1 MALKC
6 RLCIP
11 IMLAIQCLC
20 AYNGLNHRL
29 IMKKAQKNADDME
42 LREEYDFSGGVRG
55 KYAKRY
61 AEGSNVVVLD
71 PELSDLFP
79 DSKSVNEALRYLAKL
94 FRQTRK
100 RTAKVA

>member
-1 MALKC
+1 
-6 RLCIP
+6 
-11 IMLAIQCLC
+11 
-20 AYNGLNHRL
+20 
-29 IMKKAQKNADDME
+29 MKKAQKNADDME

-94 FRQTRK
+94 VRQTRK